1 MLTIEKIE
9 GKIVTVEDDDGSFNA
24 DISLFD
30 GKIREGDVLTR
41 LPDGHFIKNE
51 KATEQRRKDI
61 LKLQN
66 SLWN

>member
-9 GKIVTVEDDDGSFNA
+9 GTIVTVEDDNGSFDA

-30 GKIREGDVLTR
+30 GKIREGDILTR
-41 LPDGHFIKNE
+41 LPDGHFIKYE
-51 KATEQRRKDI
+51 KATEKRRKDI